1 MKTRCL
7 IGCVSI
13 LAVASMMSACGSDN
27 DVVGNE
33 DKGKVDAAYVW
44 TTDAGIKACTN
55 ILFQDGK
62 ENVKGTDIGN
72 GAQELAGGGALHRG
86 SADARARHERGAPR
100 QGTPH
105 HHPGPGR
112 QARWGS
118 AGPRLHRPGAQPGVD
133 RGLHLR

>member
-72 GAQELAGGGALHRG
+72 GAQEFVFRSESTRLNSSHANISYAVFCLKQKKTTKNLGTLHGNR
-86 SADARARHERGAPR
+86 
-100 QGTPH
+100 
-105 HHPGPGR
+105 
-112 QARWGS
+112 
-118 AGPRLHRPGAQPGVD
+118 
-133 RGLHLR
+133 